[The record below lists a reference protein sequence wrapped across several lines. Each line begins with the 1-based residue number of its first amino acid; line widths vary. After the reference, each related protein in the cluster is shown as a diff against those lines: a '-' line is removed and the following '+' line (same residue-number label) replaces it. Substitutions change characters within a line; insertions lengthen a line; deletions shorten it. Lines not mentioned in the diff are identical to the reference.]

1 MDFIIIL
8 FFIFQIGIRFTT
20 SELVI
25 LPENFTKFLIDS
37 PDEVRKYFF
46 DNRIVTVDTISQIP
60 TPPSNC
66 LTTGFE
72 NPSLLIYCLILALIW
87 LGIVATGLFF
97 YFRTIFQRLTKIPI
111 TSRDIELQLIQKDG
125 FDPNRKII
133 MGK

>member
-1 MDFIIIL
+1 MEYVIIL
-8 FFIFQIGIRFTT
+8 VLFQAVIHF
-20 SELVI
+20 SSQEVVI

-60 TPPSNC
+60 TPPANC
-66 LTTGFE
+66 LSTGFE

-87 LGIVATGLFF
+87 LGIVSTGLFF
-97 YFRTIFQRLTKIPI
+97 YFRTIFQKLTKIPI
-111 TSRDIELQLIQKDG
+111 TSRDLELQPLPKNG